1 MESCCWDLEK
11 LKKEYEKLK
20 DRYNLPSFVEINED
34 FEIEKLQERETDLLI
49 REVRRIM
56 VEKNSAYL
64 RFIEM
69 FLNPGNAPMF
79 FFSLVKNMD
88 HVDKKTLEE
97 LYGELGKFEILSLKL
112 DNEYNEEK
120 EAEFIKKFY
129 KDWQEIKKKFG
140 RLLKAVDD
148 SWEKKSERKE
158 KGYLG

>member
-1 MESCCWDLEK
+1 MEECCWSLEK

-20 DRYNLPSFVEINED
+20 ARYNLPSFQDMNKD

-49 REVRRIM
+49 REVRRLM

-69 FLNPGNAPMF
+69 FMNPGNAPMF

-88 HVDKKTLEE
+88 HVDKKVLEE
-97 LYGELGKFEILSLKL
+97 LYGEIGKFEILSLKL

-120 EAEFIKKFY
+120 ESEFIKKFY

-140 RLLKAVDD
+140 EVLKVLEE
-148 SWEKKSERKE
+148 SWDKKAERKE